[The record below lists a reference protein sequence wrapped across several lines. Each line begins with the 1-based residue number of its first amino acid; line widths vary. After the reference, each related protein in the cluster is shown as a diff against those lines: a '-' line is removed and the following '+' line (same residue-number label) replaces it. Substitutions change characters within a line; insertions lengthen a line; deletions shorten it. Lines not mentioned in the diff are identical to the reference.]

1 MSAGFEQIK
10 DLFGSENRPLTA
22 DEMKVQVQSLAQDI
36 VRALKEQAP
45 YHSQELL
52 SVLVSELFL
61 SATKLT
67 MKEERRKKQAEG
79 IAKAKARGVKFGTRL
94 RPLPENFEQARLSW
108 RNQEVNL
115 KEAASRCGM
124 PPSTFYDAV
133 QRVERSAG
141 K

>member
-94 RPLPENFEQARLSW
+94 RPLPDNFEQARLSW

-115 KEAASRCGM
+115 KEAASLCGM
-124 PPSTFYDAV
+124 PTSTFYDAV
-133 QRVERSAG
+133 KRVERSAG
-141 K
+141 E

>member
-10 DLFGSENRPLTA
+10 DLFSSENGSA
-22 DEMKVQVQSLAQDI
+22 DEMKAQVQSLAQDI
-36 VRALKEQAP
+36 VCALKEQAP
-45 YHSQELL
+45 THSQELL

-94 RPLPENFEQARLSW
+94 RPLPDNFEQARLSW

-115 KEAASRCGM
+115 KEAASLCGM

>member
-10 DLFGSENRPLTA
+10 DLFASENGSA
-22 DEMKVQVQSLAQDI
+22 DEMKAQVQSLAQDI
-36 VRALKEQAP
+36 VCALKEQAP
-45 YHSQELL
+45 THSQELL

-61 SATKLT
+61 SATKLI

-94 RPLPENFEQARLSW
+94 RPLPDNFEQARLSW

-115 KEAASRCGM
+115 KEAASLCGM

>member
-22 DEMKVQVQSLAQDI
+22 DEMKIQVQSLAQDI

-45 YHSQELL
+45 CHSQELL

-115 KEAASRCGM
+115 KEAASLCGM
-124 PPSTFYDAV
+124 PTSTFYDAV
-133 QRVERSAG
+133 KRVERSAG
-141 K
+141 E

>member
-10 DLFGSENRPLTA
+10 DLFASENGSA
-22 DEMKVQVQSLAQDI
+22 DEMKAQVQSLAQDI
-36 VRALKEQAP
+36 VCALKEQAP
-45 YHSQELL
+45 THSQELL

-94 RPLPENFEQARLSW
+94 RPLPDNFEQARLSW

-115 KEAASRCGM
+115 KEAASLCGM

-133 QRVERSAG
+133 RRVERSAG

>member
-10 DLFGSENRPLTA
+10 DLFASENGSA
-22 DEMKVQVQSLAQDI
+22 DEMKAQVQSLAQDI
-36 VRALKEQAP
+36 VCALKEQAP
-45 YHSQELL
+45 THSQELL

-115 KEAASRCGM
+115 KEAASLCGM
-124 PPSTFYDAV
+124 PTSTFYDAV
-133 QRVERSAG
+133 KRVERSAG
-141 K
+141 E

>member
-115 KEAASRCGM
+115 KEAASLCGM

>member
-22 DEMKVQVQSLAQDI
+22 DEMKIQVQSLAQDI
-36 VRALKEQAP
+36 VCALKEQAP
-45 YHSQELL
+45 SHSQELL

-94 RPLPENFEQARLSW
+94 RPLPDNFEQARLSW

-115 KEAASRCGM
+115 KEAASLCGM
-124 PPSTFYDAV
+124 PTSTFYDAV
-133 QRVERSAG
+133 KRVERSAG
-141 K
+141 E

>member
-22 DEMKVQVQSLAQDI
+22 DEMKIQVQSLAQDI
-36 VRALKEQAP
+36 VCALKEQAP
-45 YHSQELL
+45 SHSQELL

-115 KEAASRCGM
+115 KEAASLCGM
-124 PPSTFYDAV
+124 PTSTFYDAV
-133 QRVERSAG
+133 KRVERSAG
-141 K
+141 E